1 MDYKGHEVK
10 AGIFIFVAIV
20 LTIAFLMIIIGASK
34 FEDKVSY
41 RARFSYVGGIEPGS
55 IVRYAGVQVG
65 HVTDVKLAGKKFPGA
80 EVVFEVKEG
89 TPVRTDSK
97 AYLTTVGIMGSYYV
111 EISTGSADAP
121 LLPPGSLIPSK
132 DVTGYAQMSDEA
144 SEMLKEMTEL
154 VDGMN
159 ALLNQQN
166 REKISKALSA
176 ASDIVVTT
184 EMNLDTTL
192 QSVHTL
198 TVQMEAMLGNMDRMI
213 AQNESTLTQSVQNL
227 EQLLRSSQETVKH
240 VNNLLQGVDK
250 SLMSNKSQFQQIIE
264 NLNSMTN
271 NLDEFSR
278 QLKERP
284 WSAVRKTHPP
294 KRELP

>member
-20 LTIAFLMIIIGASK
+20 LTIVFLMIIVGASR
-34 FEDKVSY
+34 FEDKVSF
-41 RARFSYVGGIEPGS
+41 RAQFSYVGGIEPGS
-55 IVRYAGVQVG
+55 MVRYAGVQVG
-65 HVTDVKLAGKKFPGA
+65 QVTEVKLAGKNYPGA
-80 EVVFEVKEG
+80 EVVFEVRED
-89 TPVRTDSK
+89 TPVKTDSE

-111 EISTGSADAP
+111 EISVGSTDAP

-132 DVTGYAQMSDEA
+132 DITGYAQMSGKA
-144 SEMLKEMTEL
+144 SEMLHEITEL
-154 VDGMN
+154 IDGMN
-159 ALLNQQN
+159 AMFNPQN
-166 REKISKALSA
+166 RKKISKALSA

-198 TVQMEAMLGNMDRMI
+198 TVHMEKMLANMDRMI

-227 EQLLRSSQETVKH
+227 EQLLRSSQETVEH
-240 VNNLLQGVDK
+240 VNTLLQGVDK
-250 SLMSNKSQFQQIIE
+250 SLISNKAQLQQIVE
-264 NLNSMTN
+264 NLNSITN
-271 NLDEFSR
+271 NLNEFSR

-294 KRELP
+294 QRELP